1 MLLTTNV
8 LVESSTARTQ
18 GLSGITAKD
27 SEIDILCKVKPLFS
41 ALWEGSKTTT
51 TEQIAKFYEV
61 PTDTVKKS
69 VKRNIEEFEA
79 DGLKVLHG
87 KDLDSVRDKLSLTNK
102 VQNLTVW
109 NPRAAIRLGFLL
121 RDSKVAAKV
130 RTVSLNVLQG
140 VGQILDKH
148 VLDSLIDANPVCGQF
163 YSKGKIKISSPLLDH
178 YASIEKKLKKM
189 FPNGAIP
196 GLNKNDIREKL
207 AALSTYTKSWK
218 CDTQAQ
224 VVYKLNKEQHKYP
237 DLVIPEVS
245 FSIDGEI
252 RKAVFMIHLV
262 DFIVSADDV
271 EIIIGKQFAKR
282 LRDHY
287 KADYAFVFL
296 VSPFGATPDADFYI
310 KHDIPEELKGFI
322 GVMTVK
328 ELANLFVKQARE
340 ERVSN
345 LVKGEIKKN
354 FVDLLEYKIPVEPLL
369 VMLEKL

>member
-1 MLLTTNV
+1 M
-8 LVESSTARTQ
+8 
-18 GLSGITAKD
+18 
-27 SEIDILCKVKPLFS
+27 
-41 ALWEGSKTTT
+41 
-51 TEQIAKFYEV
+51 
-61 PTDTVKKS
+61 
-69 VKRNIEEFEA
+69 
-79 DGLKVLHG
+79 
-87 KDLDSVRDKLSLTNK
+87 
-102 VQNLTVW
+102 
-109 NPRAAIRLGFLL
+109 
-121 RDSKVAAKV
+121 
-130 RTVSLNVLQG
+130 
-140 VGQILDKH
+140 
-148 VLDSLIDANPVCGQF
+148 
-163 YSKGKIKISSPLLDH
+163 
-178 YASIEKKLKKM
+178 
-189 FPNGAIP
+189 
-196 GLNKNDIREKL
+196 
-207 AALSTYTKSWK
+207 
-218 CDTQAQ
+218 
-224 VVYKLNKEQHKYP
+224 
-237 DLVIPEVS
+237 
-245 FSIDGEI
+245 EI